1 MRALVTGVAGFI
13 GSAVAD
19 ALVLDGHEV
28 RGIDCFTSYYDT
40 RLKRSN
46 VSAVLG
52 EPSFELVEM
61 DLRWGDLRPV
71 LAGVDVVFHLAAQPG
86 VRGSWGPGFALY
98 NENNV
103 LVTQRLLEAAR
114 RADLQRFIFAS
125 SSSVY
130 GTTPAG
136 PVTEDDD
143 LRPHSPYGV
152 TKLAAEHL
160 CSLYA
165 ANWGVPTISMRYFSV
180 YGPRQRPDMAIHR
193 MVKSA
198 LAGNRFPL
206 YGTGSQARDFTAVA
220 DVVGAT
226 VAAASADLRP
236 GTVMNIASGASV
248 TIGEVVGVISGL
260 LNRDI
265 PLDHR
270 PAQKGD
276 VERTWASIDR
286 AQRSLA
292 WTPRIDLRRG
302 LDMQIAWHQ
311 SHAGAR
317 VPQGGADHRQPPH

>member
-40 RLKRSN
+40 LVKRSN
-46 VSAVLG
+46 VSALLG
-52 EPSFELVEM
+52 GPRFELVEM
-61 DLRWGDLRPV
+61 DLRWGDLRPM
-71 LAGVDVVFHLAAQPG
+71 LAGVDVAFHLAAQPG
-86 VRGSWGPGFALY
+86 VRASWGQGFALY
-98 NENNV
+98 DQNNV

-114 RADLQRFIFAS
+114 GADLRRFVFAS

-130 GTTPAG
+130 GNTTAN
-136 PVTEDDD
+136 PVTENDD

-165 ANWGVPTISMRYFSV
+165 ANWAVPTISLRYFSV

-193 MVKSA
+193 MVESA
-198 LAGNRFPL
+198 LSGNRFPL
-206 YGTGSQARDFTAVA
+206 YGTGSQARDFTSVA
-220 DVVGAT
+220 DVVCAT
-226 VAAASADLRP
+226 LAAGSADVSP
-236 GTVMNIASGASV
+236 GAALNIASGTTV
-248 TIGEVVGVISGL
+248 TIGDLIDLTSRL
-260 LNRDI
+260 LDREI
-265 PLDHR
+265 PLDRR

-276 VERTWASIDR
+276 VERTSASIER
-286 AQRSLA
+286 AQRSLG

-302 LDMQIAWHQ
+302 IEMQVAWHLSQ
-311 SHAGAR
+311 AGAR
-317 VPQGGADHRQPPH
+317 GAD